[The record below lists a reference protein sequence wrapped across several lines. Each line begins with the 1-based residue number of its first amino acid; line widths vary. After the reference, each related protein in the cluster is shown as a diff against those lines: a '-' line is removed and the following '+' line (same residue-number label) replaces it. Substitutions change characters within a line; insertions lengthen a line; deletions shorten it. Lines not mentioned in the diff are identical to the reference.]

1 MRLRFSS
8 MDQVRELDGIL
19 YEEDGDIVAHDIP
32 ISLGSVELDGEAT
45 DIADCVCRASTAEDG
60 GEADK
65 EGRLSGGVGEDAG
78 VGHVFGRLVKSK
90 GTESSG
96 ATGVDDSLRDTFM
109 VKTVDLTSPDKSL
122 SWGWYYYQNYTFSR
136 PNVSSKSIGPV

>member
-1 MRLRFSS
+1 MRLGLSG
-8 MDQVRELDGIL
+8 MNQVRKLDGIL
-19 YEEDGDIVAHDIP
+19 YEKDGDIVAHNIP
-32 ISLGSVELDGEAT
+32 ISLWGVELDRKAT
-45 DIADCVCRASTAEDG
+45 DIADCVCRSSTAEDG

-65 EGRLSGGVGEDAG
+65 EGRLARGVGEDAG
-78 VGHVFGRLVKSK
+78 VGHVFGRLVESK

-109 VKTVDLTSPDKSL
+109 VKTVDLTRPDKSL